1 MQIVDSLQPSLK
13 QVLAESNILVSLLP
27 ALIASGIVG
36 LLLSALTQIMM
47 ISNLVL
53 ITAKLEVWLVSWAIL
68 FPLCFVATQLLKK
81 LPLCVKK

>member
-1 MQIVDSLQPSLK
+1 MQIVNSLQPSLK

-47 ISNLVL
+47 ISNWVL

-68 FPLCFVATQLLKK
+68 FPLCFVDGLTTQRGA
-81 LPLCVKK
+81 